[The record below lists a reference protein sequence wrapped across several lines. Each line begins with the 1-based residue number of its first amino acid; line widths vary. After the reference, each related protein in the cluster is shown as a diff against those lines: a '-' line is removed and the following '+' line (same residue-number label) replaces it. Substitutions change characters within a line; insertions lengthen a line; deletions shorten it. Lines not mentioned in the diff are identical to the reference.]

1 MRSGESMLSTRSR
14 IVRAACL
21 AALVLPFGAAH
32 AQRPA
37 APAPAPTTPA
47 KPDAAPEA
55 DDGDLARKAEIMNS
69 PRWRRAIFELGE
81 WLSAQEIYTP
91 QQVRNI
97 KADFNR
103 RVAKMSSFELEYLLE
118 DLDTKFKV
126 LDTPEA
132 KDARQWVGQYLSA
145 MSDQK
150 RAEVLKDVPDVVK
163 MTSAQLQQEV
173 ARIEQKRASLQRQ
186 QAAFDESRQQLVDRA
201 AAARHDTAAAST
213 AAAAQMQSGAAYS
226 PYRTQQGGG
235 KPPFSDVQGSGMS
248 IGVGPFGAYV
258 GFSLGNF

>member
-1 MRSGESMLSTRSR
+1 MKSGEPMLTTLSR
-14 IVRAACL
+14 TVRAACVAVL
-21 AALVLPFGAAH
+21 ALPLAPAH

-37 APAPAPTTPA
+37 TPAPAPAAGEKTATQA
-47 KPDAAPEA
+47 DA

-81 WLSAQEIYTP
+81 WLSAQQIYTP
-91 QQVRNI
+91 HEVRNI

-118 DLDTKFKV
+118 DLDAKFKV

-173 ARIEQKRASLQRQ
+173 VRIEQKRASLQRQ
-186 QAAFDESRQQLVDRA
+186 QAAFDESRQQLVSRA
-201 AAARHDTAAAST
+201 ADARHETAAASI
-213 AAAAQMQSGAAYS
+213 AAAAQTQSGVSYS
-226 PYRTQQGGG
+226 PYSSQQGGG
-235 KPPFSDVQGSGMS
+235 KLPFSDVHGSGMS
-248 IGVGPFGAYV
+248 VGVGPFGAYV